1 MGSAWLPASASASRN
16 SRHMVAARQSY
27 WLLPTVPSIRRRLL
41 GAIASRPSVRPTLFL
56 WTSCPA
62 ALSMR
67 THEGIGFSRRVAG
80 VDRILDPRPEFL
92 LHPVSGNQHFDARQ
106 PQVTFFEIA
115 DGVASLQSPNGVEA
129 EVGQK
134 PGVRDDDLGPPAS
147 LVWHGAT
154 INGASARY
162 MLHECRC

>member
-1 MGSAWLPASASASRN
+1 
-16 SRHMVAARQSY
+16 
-27 WLLPTVPSIRRRLL
+27 
-41 GAIASRPSVRPTLFL
+41 
-56 WTSCPA
+56 
-62 ALSMR
+62 MR
-67 THEGIGFSRRVAG
+67 THEGIGFFRGVAG

-92 LHPVSGNQHFDARQ
+92 LHPVSCNQHFDARQ